1 MAVGGVIVVV
11 VAALLIAALRLL
23 IANGMRIEGPAAIQ
37 ESGYV
42 TIGGQPQWIE
52 LRGWDRANPVL
63 LWVHG
68 GPGAPV
74 ISANYSSFFPWERQ
88 FTLVHWHQRG
98 AGLTYAASKAP
109 QRLTIETMVNDKR
122 SRIPPTFSLT
132 CAASRPERVSLKK
145 STPSFIR

>member
-1 MAVGGVIVVV
+1 MHRQGTLRRVARWVGGGRVIVVV

-68 GPGAPV
+68 GPGA
-74 ISANYSSFFPWERQ
+74 
-88 FTLVHWHQRG
+88 
-98 AGLTYAASKAP
+98 GLTYAASRA
-109 QRLTIETMVNDKR
+109 QRRLTIDTMVN
-122 SRIPPTFSLT
+122 
-132 CAASRPERVSLKK
+132 
-145 STPSFIR
+145 